1 MLKNALKDSK
11 VKRELLK
18 ALHEREV
25 VSGDA
30 IASKLSISR
39 VAVWKHV
46 KELIELGY
54 EIEST
59 PKGYKLLKEP
69 NKPYPWEL
77 NVKAYYFLKID
88 STMNVAKELAEK
100 GEEEWTFV
108 IAEEQ
113 TRGRGRLKKSWESQ
127 KGGLYF
133 SVILRP
139 KMKLTEVEK
148 ILIPSSLAVAKTI
161 EEYGLKPQVGSAGDV
176 FINGKKV
183 AGILVEAEGELDRVD
198 FLILGIGVNVNN
210 DVPKE
215 LNATSLKE
223 ELKKEMNLLRFSEKL
238 FENLKKEV
246 ERFKNNPKE
255 VIVEQKKST
264 NF

>member
-1 MLKNALKDSK
+1 MPRKVIKDNK
-11 VKRELLK
+11 IKRELLK
-18 ALHEREV
+18 TLRESDV
-25 VSGDA
+25 VSGDE
-30 IASKLSISR
+30 IGEKLGISR

-46 KELIELGY
+46 RELIELGY

-77 NVKAYYFLKID
+77 DVKAHYYSSVD

-100 GEEEWTFV
+100 GEEEWTFI

-113 TRGRGRLKKSWESQ
+113 TAGRGRLKRSWISQ

-139 KMKLTEVEK
+139 KIKLTEIEK

-161 EEYGLKPQVGSAGDV
+161 QEYGLTPQVSQAGDV

-183 AGILVEAEGELDRVD
+183 SGLLVEAEGELDMVD

-210 DVPKE
+210 EVPGKF
-215 LNATSLKE
+215 NATSLKRE
-223 ELKKEMNLLRFSEKL
+223 LGKEINLLEFSRKLFANLRRELK
-238 FENLKKEV
+238 
-246 ERFKNNPKE
+246 ERDL
-255 VIVEQKKST
+255 
-264 NF
+264 

>member
-1 MLKNALKDSK
+1 MLKGSLKDSK
-11 VKRELLK
+11 VKREILK
-18 ALHEREV
+18 TLREREV

-46 KELIELGY
+46 KELIGLGY

-77 NVKAYYFLKID
+77 NVKAYYFLKVD

-100 GEEEWTFV
+100 GEEEWTFI

-113 TRGRGRLKKSWESQ
+113 THGRGRLKRSWESQ

-139 KMKLTEVEK
+139 EISLSEVRGLLEPASQAIAETLK
-148 ILIPSSLAVAKTI
+148 
-161 EEYGLKPQVGSAGDV
+161 EYGLSAEVHRGDV
-176 FINGKKV
+176 FIGKNKI
-183 AGILVEAEGELDRVD
+183 AGILVEAEGELDLVD
-198 FLILGIGVNVNN
+198 FVIMGIGVNVNN
-210 DVPKE
+210 APPKGVAATSIKNE
-215 LNATSLKE
+215 LNQEVSL
-223 ELKKEMNLLRFSEKL
+223 LKFSKTL
-238 FENLKKEV
+238 FDALM
-246 ERFKNNPKE
+246 RWLG
-255 VIVEQKKST
+255 
-264 NF
+264 

>member
-1 MLKNALKDSK
+1 MLKDSRI
-11 VKRELLK
+11 KRELLK
-18 ALHEREV
+18 ALRESYS
-25 VSGDA
+25 VSGDEIGA
-30 IASKLSISR
+30 KLDISR

-46 KELIELGY
+46 RELIELGY

-77 NVKAYYFLKID
+77 DVKAYYYLSVD

-100 GEEEWTFV
+100 GEEEWTFI

-113 TRGRGRLKKSWESQ
+113 TAGRGRLKRSWVSQ

-139 KMKLTEVEK
+139 KIKLTEVEK
-148 ILIPSSLAVAKTI
+148 ILMPSSLAVAKTI
-161 EEYGLKPQVGSAGDV
+161 QEYNLSPQVNEAGDV

-183 AGILVEAEGELDRVD
+183 SGILVEAEGELDMVD

-210 DVPKE
+210 EVPA
-215 LNATSLKE
+215 NATSLKQE
-223 ELKKEMNLLRFSEKL
+223 LGKEINLLEFSRKLFANLRRELKEHDL
-238 FENLKKEV
+238 
-246 ERFKNNPKE
+246 
-255 VIVEQKKST
+255 
-264 NF
+264 

>member
-1 MLKNALKDSK
+1 MTMLKNALKDSK

-25 VSGDA
+25 VSGDV
-30 IASKLSISR
+30 IASKLGISR

-59 PKGYKLLKEP
+59 PRGYKLLKGP

-77 NVKAYYFLKID
+77 NVKAYYFLRVN
-88 STMNVAKELAEK
+88 STMNVAKELARK

-113 TRGRGRLKKSWESQ
+113 TAGRGRLKRHWISQ
-127 KGGLYF
+127 RGGLYF

-139 KMKLTEVEK
+139 RMKLTEVEK

-161 EEYGLKPQVGSAGDV
+161 EEYGLRPQVGSAGDV

-183 AGILVEAEGELDRVD
+183 AGILVEAEGELDMVN

-210 DVPKE
+210 DIPEE
-215 LNATSLKE
+215 LSATSLKE
-223 ELKKEMNLLRFSEKL
+223 ELREGINLLRFSGKL
-238 FENLKKEV
+238 FENLKREV
-246 ERFKNNPKE
+246 EKGTRF
-255 VIVEQKKST
+255 
-264 NF
+264 